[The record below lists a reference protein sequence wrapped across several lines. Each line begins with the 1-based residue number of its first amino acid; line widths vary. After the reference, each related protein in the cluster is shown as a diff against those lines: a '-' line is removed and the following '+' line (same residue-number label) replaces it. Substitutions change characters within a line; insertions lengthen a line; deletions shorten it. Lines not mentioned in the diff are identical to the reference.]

1 MLKNIYILVIFLGL
15 PFVSFAQL
23 FSISGSIKDSK
34 GQALGNVNIEIAEK
48 PNFSSLSDEQGLFI
62 IPNLPQGSYLLKF
75 SHIGFKPIT
84 RTIKLD
90 NNRETHI
97 VFNQDEVNIDEVYV
111 TAKESKNIGTSSII
125 TRDAMQHLQPSSFTD
140 LLELLPGGQ
149 TKSPVL
155 DQVNGINLRT
165 ANGASMSA
173 YSTGSLGTMFSVD
186 GMQLNSQSMVDPTA
200 GFELG
205 QGSMN
210 NGRSTAN
217 IAVDMRTIATDNIEK
232 VEIIRG
238 IPSVEYGNLTSGVVL
253 IDRIKGYEPWTARIK
268 ADGFSKLLGVGKGF
282 EFGSYKLNIDGGY
295 LNSRSNVT
303 DIYNTFKRIN
313 TSIRGEKTWNLNNY
327 RFIWNHGLD
336 FNTTIDNERLDPDN
350 DYKLTDRYKNNV
362 QFFGFNNTFKLFSSN
377 PKSTF
382 RNVTFGINARLS
394 SNQID
399 MQKLVQAR
407 TATILMNSMVS
418 GSHEAIFMTPSYVGE
433 FKSDSRPLDINLK
446 LVGNWSFNRLFK
458 QQVKAGL
465 EYAYAKNLGLGPQY
479 DLDFPIST
487 SINARP
493 RSLRSIP
500 AMSNLSLFAEDRFF
514 INIGDLLFENNLG
527 VRAFSLTNLEKEY
540 ALSGKVFVDPRY
552 NGRLHLP
559 QISVFGKQLKSNV
572 FAGYGIQTLAPNQN
586 LLYPQNF
593 YRDIPELVYYHNNP
607 AYRLA
612 WATTNI
618 VNPVNYALEAAKNIK
633 WEIGTQLDFE
643 GNTFSINYFNEKLDN
658 GFRNISVF
666 DAVSLRKYNVT
677 SVDPNTLT
685 AKPSI
690 EDFTYVDQAEF
701 HSYTQNSNGSI
712 TEKQGLEYNFSSK
725 RIQGINTRFT
735 VNGAW
740 FRTFNANNQPVMEV
754 ISPLEITDGKV
765 RQYVGVYANGNTGG
779 HYESFNTNLTADS
792 FLPKLGMNLSMSVQS
807 FWYKSK
813 QSLFRDNLPIGYL
826 DIDQNYHNYTE
837 ADRNDPILRLLDR
850 KVDPYLYNEF
860 KEPID
865 LLVNFKATKVIKN
878 RIRVAMFVNRLF
890 IYKPDY
896 SQYGNQFIRRNRAE
910 DNPYFG
916 MEVNIKI

>member
-1 MLKNIYILVIFLGL
+1 MLKNIYILLVFLSL

-23 FSISGSIKDSK
+23 FSISGSVRDSK
-34 GQALGNVNIEIAEK
+34 GQALSNVNIEIAEK
-48 PNFSSLSDEQGLFI
+48 PNFNSLSDEQGLFI
-62 IPNLPQGSYLLKF
+62 IQNLPQGTYQLKF

-149 TKSPVL
+149 TKNPDL

-186 GMQLNSQSMVDPTA
+186 GMQLNSQSMIDPTA
-200 GFELG
+200 GFGLG

-210 NGRSTAN
+210 DGRISSN
-217 IAVDMRTIATDNIEK
+217 IGVDMRTIATDNIEK

-268 ADGFSKLLGVGKGF
+268 ADGFSKLVGLGKGF
-282 EFGSYKLNIDGGY
+282 EFGSYKLNIDAGY

-303 DIYNTFKRIN
+303 DIYNTFKRVN
-313 TSIRGEKTWNLNNY
+313 TSIRGEKTYSLTKY

-336 FNTTIDNERLDPDN
+336 FNTTIDNERFDPDN
-350 DYKLTDRYKNNV
+350 DYKLTDNYKNNV
-362 QFFGFNNTFKLFSSN
+362 QFFGVNNTFKLFSSN

-382 RNVTFGINARLS
+382 RSVSLGINARLS

-407 TATILMNSMVS
+407 SASILMNSLVD
-418 GSHEAIFMTPSYVGE
+418 GSHEATFLTPTYVAD

-446 LVGNWSFNRLFK
+446 LIGNWNFHKLFK
-458 QQVKAGL
+458 QQLKAGI

-479 DLDFPIST
+479 DLNFPIST
-487 SINARP
+487 SINSRP

-500 AMSNLSLFAEDRFF
+500 AMSNLSIFAEDRFF
-514 INIGDLLFENNLG
+514 INMGDFLFENSLG
-527 VRAFSLTNLEKEY
+527 VRAFSLTNLDKEY
-540 ALSGKVFVDPRY
+540 ALAGKVFVDPRY

-559 QISVFGKQLKSNV
+559 QTKVFGKQLKSNI
-572 FAGYGIQTLAPNQN
+572 FAGYGIQTLTPNQN
-586 LLYPQNF
+586 LLYPENF

-607 AYRLA
+607 EYRLA
-612 WATTNI
+612 WTKTSI
-618 VNPVNYALEAAKNIK
+618 VNPVNYELQAAKNIK

-643 GNTFSINYFNEKLDN
+643 GNTFSINYFNEKMDN
-658 GFRNISVF
+658 GFRNISLF
-666 DAVSLRKYNVT
+666 NAVPLRKYNVT

-690 EDFTYVDQAEF
+690 EDFSYVDQAEF
-701 HSYTQNSNGSI
+701 HAYNQNSNGSI
-712 TEKQGLEYNFSSK
+712 TEKTGLEYNFSSK

-740 FRTFNANNQPVMEV
+740 LKTFNANNQPTAEV

-792 FLPKLGMNLSMSVQS
+792 FLPKLGLNLSMTVQS
-807 FWYKSK
+807 FWYKSN
-813 QSLFRDNLPIGYL
+813 QRLFRDNLPIGYY
-826 DIDQNYHNYTE
+826 DISQTYHQYTE
-837 ADRNDPILRLLDR
+837 ADRTDPVLRLFDR
-850 KVDPYLYNEF
+850 KIDPYLYNEF

-878 RIRVAMFVNRLF
+878 RVRVAMFVNRLF

-896 SQYGNQFIRRNRAE
+896 TQYGNQFIRRNRAE
-910 DNPYFG
+910 DSPYFG

>member
-1 MLKNIYILVIFLGL
+1 MLKNIYILLIFLGF

-149 TKSPVL
+149 TKSPDL

-173 YSTGSLGTMFSVD
+173 YSTGSLGTMFSLD

-210 NGRSTAN
+210 NGRSTSS
-217 IAVDMRTIATDNIEK
+217 IGVDMRTIATDNIEK

-268 ADGFSKLLGVGKGF
+268 ADGFSKLFGVGKGF

-303 DIYNTFKRIN
+303 DIYNTFKRVN
-313 TSIRGEKTWNLNNY
+313 TSIRGEKTWNLNKY

-407 TATILMNSMVS
+407 TASILMNSMVS

-446 LVGNWSFNRLFK
+446 LVGNWSFNKLFK

-493 RSLRSIP
+493 RSLRSIQ

-514 INIGDLLFENNLG
+514 INMGDFLFENNLG
-527 VRAFSLTNLEKEY
+527 VRAFSLTNLDKEY

-552 NGRLHLP
+552 NGRMHLP
-559 QISVFGKQLKSNV
+559 QINIFGKQLKSNV

-612 WATTNI
+612 WAKTNI
-618 VNPVNYALEAAKNIK
+618 VNPVNYGLEAAKNVK

-658 GFRNISVF
+658 GFRDISIF

-712 TEKQGLEYNFSSK
+712 TEKQGVEYNFSSK

-740 FRTFNANNQPVMEV
+740 FRTYNANNQAVMEV

-807 FWYKSK
+807 FWFKSK

-896 SQYGNQFIRRNRAE
+896 SQYGNQFIRRNRVE
-910 DNPYFG
+910 DSPYFG